1 MTRSGALAAT
11 LGSSKKRRAGL
22 RSATFSYVEAQLH
35 DYHQLVQRLDEL
47 RRDIAE
53 RGMGISY
60 DTQSHHQ
67 EASPEWSDP
76 TSTRAGQMMTNRA
89 LNEVAKTVTAIQ
101 IVHHAAGLVQRQVM
115 ELYYYQRMDRRRVA
129 ERLGITDRTLFT
141 LRQEIVLATAQQL
154 GLW

>member
-1 MTRSGALAAT
+1 MTSSGALAAT

-35 DYHQLVQRLDEL
+35 DYYQLVRRVDEL

-60 DTQSHHQ
+60 DTQSHHR

-76 TSTRAGQMMTNRA
+76 TSKRAGQMMTSRA
-89 LNEVAKTVTAIQ
+89 LSEAAKTVTAIQ
-101 IVHHAAGLVQRQVM
+101 KVHDGFPVVRRRVM
-115 ELYYYQRMDRRRVA
+115 ELYYFNRGEQKRVA
-129 ERLGITDRTLFT
+129 RQLELSVSTVLRLRAS
-141 LRQEIVLATAQQL
+141 IVASVADEL